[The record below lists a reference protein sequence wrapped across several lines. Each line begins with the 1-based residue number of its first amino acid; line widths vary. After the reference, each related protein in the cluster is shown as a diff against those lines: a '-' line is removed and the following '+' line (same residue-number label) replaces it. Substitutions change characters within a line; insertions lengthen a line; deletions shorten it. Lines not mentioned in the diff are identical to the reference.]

1 MMLNE
6 RTLMKMKKII
16 GLMLV
21 LVLMLLVSCS
31 GGTAHTTHSDAD
43 NNGACDVCGEAIE
56 AADDECTS
64 HTDADNDS
72 KCDACGEALK
82 ADKVECITHV
92 DADANYRCDVCGT
105 VIKAEC
111 PGHNDLTGDG
121 RCDICGTDVEP
132 EQVVCTK
139 HKDLARNG
147 KCDVCGATVAVEEES
162 CTSHTD
168 VNTDGKCDVCGA
180 TVEITVTCN
189 HVDADDNGKC
199 DECDVS
205 IVIILDFYAINDL
218 HGKFA
223 DTDADIGVD
232 ELTTYLMNAYE
243 TDDNT
248 IILSSGDMW
257 QGAPE
262 SNLTKG
268 LIITDWLNYLDIVS
282 MTLGNHEFDWNSD
295 YVRENAALAEFP
307 LLAINIYENATG
319 KLASYCQP
327 SVMVERSGVKIGIIG
342 AIGDCYSSI
351 SSSMVTDVHFKTG
364 SALTA
369 LVKAEADKLRAQG
382 AELIVYSLHD
392 GYGDSSYG
400 AAINM
405 SASAMSAYYDTAL
418 SNGYVDIVFEG
429 HSHQQYIHID
439 NYGVY
444 HMQGGGDNDGVS
456 HIEITLNIITDSFTV
471 NTAEIVRGYQ
481 YSSLPDDPI
490 VETLLDKYD
499 HIISEASEYLG
510 KNKTTRNS
518 SFLKDLVSQ
527 LYYEI
532 GMETWGDEY
541 DIALGGGFMSV
552 RSPYYL
558 YAGDVVYGDLLS
570 LLPFNNDIVLCSI
583 SGYKLKQCFFETDN
597 TNYYI
602 TYGEYGA
609 SIKNNIKDNAIY
621 YIVTDRYT
629 LDYSWNGL
637 TYVDTLGPDLYARD
651 LVAEYIKAGNLS

>member
-1 MMLNE
+1 ML
-6 RTLMKMKKII
+6 
-16 GLMLV
+16 
-21 LVLMLLVSCS
+21 LLVSCS
-31 GGTAHTTHSDAD
+31 GGGVHTHTDAD
-43 NNGACDVCGEAIE
+43 TDGACDSCGALIE
-56 AADDECTS
+56 QAGDECTS

-72 KCDACGEALK
+72 KCDSCGETLK
-82 ADKVECITHV
+82 SDKVECTAHV
-92 DADANYRCDVCGT
+92 DADTNYRCDICGA

-111 PGHNDLTGDG
+111 PGHRDLTGDDK
-121 RCDICGTDVEP
+121 CDICGAEIAPEGEPDDKPTDKPTDEP
-132 EQVVCTK
+132 TDEPTDK
-139 HKDLARNG
+139 P
-147 KCDVCGATVAVEEES
+147 

-168 VNTDGKCDVCGA
+168 SDTDGRCDTCGV
-180 TVEITVTCN
+180 TIEITVVCS

-223 DTDADIGVD
+223 NTDSDIGVD
-232 ELTTYLMNAYE
+232 ELTTYLKNAYE

-268 LIITDWLNYLDIVS
+268 LIITDWLNYLGIVS
-282 MTLGNHEFDWNSD
+282 MTLGNHEFDWSSE
-295 YVRENAALAEFP
+295 YVRENAAIAEFP
-307 LLAINIYENATG
+307 LLAINIYDNATG
-319 KLASYCQP
+319 KLASYCEP
-327 SVMVERSGVKIGIIG
+327 SVMVERDGVKIGIIG
-342 AIGDCYSSI
+342 AIGDCYNSI

-369 LVKAEADKLRAQG
+369 LVKAEADRLRAAG

-392 GYGDSSYG
+392 GYGSSSSG
-400 AAINM
+400 AVNM
-405 SASAMSAYYDTAL
+405 SASSMSAYYDTAL

-444 HMQGGGDNDGVS
+444 HLQGGGDNDGIS
-456 HIEITLNIITDSFTV
+456 HIEITLNIIEDSFTV
-471 NTAEIVRGYQ
+471 NNAEIVRGHQ

-490 VETLLDKYD
+490 VDILLDKYD

-510 KNKTTRNS
+510 QNRTYRNS
-518 SFLKDLVSQ
+518 TFLKKLVAQ
-527 LYYEI
+527 LYYAA
-532 GMETWGDEY
+532 GMEEWGDEY

-552 RSPYYL
+552 RSPYNL

-583 SGYKLKQCFFETDN
+583 SGYKLKQCFFETTND
-597 TNYYI
+597 NYYI
-602 TYGEYGA
+602 SYGEYGE
-609 SIKNNIKDNAIY
+609 SIKNKINNNATY
-621 YIVTDRYT
+621 YVITDRYT

-637 TYVDTLGPDLYARD
+637 TYVDSLGPDIFARD
-651 LVAEYIKAGNLS
+651 LVAEYIKEGNLS